1 MLKLSKAS
9 KMPCRSWSLQ
19 ALDTCPASR
28 DALGE
33 LVDACKGCYATSGNY
48 RFPNVKAPR
57 VHNREDWK
65 RDTWVADMVSELDND
80 RYFRWFDSGD
90 LYDVRLARK
99 ILEVCEATPW
109 VKHWIPTRMHKF
121 PKFTLVLQR
130 LQSLP
135 NVVLRLSSDSIIGET
150 IEATLGSTMVSPSS
164 TIATLDDAPKGSFVC
179 EAYTRGGKC
188 DKCRACW
195 DKGVSVVTY
204 IGHGKSMVKN
214 QNNLIKTLDV
224 A

>member
-28 DALGE
+28 DATGE

-65 RDTWVADMVSELDND
+65 RDTWVSDMIQELDND

-90 LYDVRLARK
+90 IYDVRLARK

-121 PKFTLVLQR
+121 TKFTLVLQR

-135 NVVLRLSSDSIIGET
+135 NVVLRLSSDSIMGET
-150 IEATLGSTMVSPSS
+150 IEGPNTS
-164 TIATLDDAPKGSFVC
+164 TIATLEDAPKGFFVC

>member
-28 DALGE
+28 DATGE

-65 RDTWVADMVSELDND
+65 RDTWVSDMIQELDND

-90 LYDVRLARK
+90 IYDVRLARK

-135 NVVLRLSSDSIIGET
+135 NVVLRLSSDSIMGET
-150 IEATLGSTMVSPSS
+150 IEGPNTS
-164 TIATLDDAPKGSFVC
+164 TIATLEDAPKGSFVC

-195 DKGVSVVTY
+195 DKGISVVTY
-204 IGHGKSMVKN
+204 IGHGKSMIKN
-214 QNNLIKTLDV
+214 QNNLIQTLEV

>member
-28 DALGE
+28 DASGE

-65 RDTWVADMVSELDND
+65 RDSWVADMVQELDND

-109 VKHWIPTRMHKF
+109 VKHWIPTRMYKF

-150 IEATLGSTMVSPSS
+150 IEGPNTS
-164 TIATLDDAPKGSFVC
+164 TIATLEDAPKGSFVC

-214 QNNLIKTLDV
+214 QTNLIQTLQV

>member
-28 DALGE
+28 DASGA
-33 LVDACKGCYATSGNY
+33 LVPACSGCYATTGNY
-48 RFPNVKAPR
+48 RFKNVKAPR
-57 VHNREDWK
+57 EHNRQDWK
-65 RDTWVADMVSELDND
+65 RDSWVDDMVAELDND

-90 LYDVRLARK
+90 MYSLGLARK
-99 ILEVCEATPW
+99 ILEVCERTPW

-121 PKFTLVLQR
+121 SKFAMVLAR
-130 LQSLP
+130 LESLS
-135 NVVLRLSSDSIIGET
+135 NVVVRLSSDSITGQVIS
-150 IEATLGSTMVSPSS
+150 GSTTS
-164 TIATLDDAPKGSFVC
+164 TIATLDTVPTDAVVC
-179 EAYTRGGKC
+179 EAYMRQGKC

-195 DKGVSVVTY
+195 DKSVSVVDY
-204 IGHGKSMVKN
+204 IGHGRRREKQRRNV
-214 QNNLIKTLDV
+214 IATTG

>member
-1 MLKLSKAS
+1 MIKLSKAS

-28 DALGE
+28 DASGA

-65 RDTWVADMVSELDND
+65 RDTWVSDMVKELDND

-90 LYDVRLARK
+90 IYDVRLARK

-135 NVVLRLSSDSIIGET
+135 NVVLRLSSDSITGET
-150 IEATLGSTMVSPSS
+150 IEGTTTS
-164 TIATLDDAPKGSFVC
+164 TIATLEDAPKGSYVC

-188 DKCRACW
+188 DTCRACW
-195 DKGVSVVTY
+195 DKSVSVVTY
-204 IGHGKSMVKN
+204 IGHGKTMVKN
-214 QNNLIKTLDV
+214 QNNLIQTLEV

>member
-1 MLKLSKAS
+1 MI
-9 KMPCRSWSLQ
+9 Q
-19 ALDTCPASR
+19 
-28 DALGE
+28 
-33 LVDACKGCYATSGNY
+33 
-48 RFPNVKAPR
+48 
-57 VHNREDWK
+57 
-65 RDTWVADMVSELDND
+65 ELDND

-90 LYDVRLARK
+90 IYDVRLARK

-135 NVVLRLSSDSIIGET
+135 NVALRLSSDSIMGET
-150 IEATLGSTMVSPSS
+150 IEGPTTS
-164 TIATLDDAPKGSFVC
+164 TIATLEDAPKGSFVC

>member
-28 DALGE
+28 DASGE

-65 RDTWVADMVSELDND
+65 RDTWVADMIQELDND

-90 LYDVRLARK
+90 IYDVRLARK

-150 IEATLGSTMVSPSS
+150 IEGPTTS
-164 TIATLDDAPKGSFVC
+164 TIATLEDAPKGSFVC

>member
-28 DALGE
+28 DATGE
-33 LVDACKGCYATSGNY
+33 LVDACKGCYATTGNY

-65 RDTWVADMVSELDND
+65 RDTWVSDMVSELDND

-90 LYDVRLARK
+90 IYDVRLARK

-121 PKFTLVLQR
+121 TKFTLVLQR

-135 NVVLRLSSDSIIGET
+135 NVVLRLSSDSIMGET
-150 IEATLGSTMVSPSS
+150 IEGPTTS
-164 TIATLDDAPKGSFVC
+164 TIATLEDAPKGSFVC

-214 QNNLIKTLDV
+214 QNNLIKTLEV

>member
-28 DALGE
+28 DASGD

-48 RFPNVKAPR
+48 RFPSVKAPR

-65 RDTWVADMVSELDND
+65 RDSWVADMVSELDND

-90 LYDVRLARK
+90 IYDLRLARK

-150 IEATLGSTMVSPSS
+150 IEGPNTS
-164 TIATLDDAPKGSFVC
+164 TIATLEDAPKGSFVC

-195 DKGVSVVTY
+195 DKGISVVTY

-214 QNNLIKTLDV
+214 QNNLIQTLQV

>member
-28 DALGE
+28 DATGE

-65 RDTWVADMVSELDND
+65 RDSWVSDMVAELDND

-90 LYDVRLARK
+90 IYDVRLARK

-121 PKFTLVLQR
+121 TKFTLVLQR

-135 NVVLRLSSDSIIGET
+135 NVVLRLSSDSIMGET
-150 IEATLGSTMVSPSS
+150 IEGPNTS
-164 TIATLDDAPKGSFVC
+164 TIATLEDAPKGSFVC